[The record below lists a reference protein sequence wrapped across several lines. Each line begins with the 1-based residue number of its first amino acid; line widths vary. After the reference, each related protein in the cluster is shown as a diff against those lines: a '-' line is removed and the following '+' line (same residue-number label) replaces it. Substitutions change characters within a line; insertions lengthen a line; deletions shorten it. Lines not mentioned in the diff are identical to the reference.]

1 MLGDTRFARHVAQA
15 DVPTVIAPR
24 FPKVKEEGW
33 WLVVG
38 DVESNVLLCI
48 KRINLQLKAKL
59 KLEFVAPRA
68 GQYTYTLYLMSDSYI
83 GCDQEL
89 ELPLTVTEANEEEE
103 EDSEGDDQEGHQRRR
118 VPVRLVE
125 LSAGPKQD
133 EMDTGRQAHTVVQEV
148 DHDT

>member
-59 KLEFVAPRA
+59 KLRPRLKLKLRVAWA
-68 GQYTYTLYLMSDSYI
+68 
-83 GCDQEL
+83 
-89 ELPLTVTEANEEEE
+89 
-103 EDSEGDDQEGHQRRR
+103 
-118 VPVRLVE
+118 
-125 LSAGPKQD
+125 
-133 EMDTGRQAHTVVQEV
+133 
-148 DHDT
+148 